1 MNCKEFLDRLDAYL
15 DGEMAQ
21 PERQAF
27 LAHAQGCS
35 TCREELR
42 CAEAIREALLQM
54 NEGLSVPLAAQAGW
68 RNAVKQESRRR
79 KRRGFYRAISAAAAA
94 FVLLAGTT
102 AVFRATGVLDFD
114 AELSASGVHIAPS
127 APRAEY
133 YDVAQSY
140 SAAEE
145 PALARYAQIESDG
158 AMVAGDAED
167 AMAPEASDIAPA
179 SLSAAEEAGSEGESG
194 VQAQDKQFFVRSA
207 TREMY
212 SESFDTAHQSIQG
225 LVEEYNG
232 HIVSDAISGQN
243 GARSA
248 TIAAD
253 VPTAELDAFLQA
265 LDFVSEVT
273 YRSVNS
279 EDISTNYYD
288 AQGRLETLRLEKD
301 RLNELIATAADS
313 EELQALDAQLQE
325 VYAQIDTLESKL
337 RNFDSQLEYARVDI
351 VLHEGAQLKA
361 TAITGGTTTGG
372 SASQGLRRS
381 LESLGAFFHDMG
393 VSLAVIAPYAGIA
406 VAVALVVGLIWLGI
420 SRLNRRRRHD

>member
-1 MNCKEFLDRLDAYL
+1 M
-15 DGEMAQ
+15 
-21 PERQAF
+21 
-27 LAHAQGCS
+27 
-35 TCREELR
+35 
-42 CAEAIREALLQM
+42 
-54 NEGLSVPLAAQAGW
+54 
-68 RNAVKQESRRR
+68 
-79 KRRGFYRAISAAAAA
+79 
-94 FVLLAGTT
+94 
-102 AVFRATGVLDFD
+102 
-114 AELSASGVHIAPS
+114 
-127 APRAEY
+127 
-133 YDVAQSY
+133 
-140 SAAEE
+140 
-145 PALARYAQIESDG
+145 
-158 AMVAGDAED
+158 
-167 AMAPEASDIAPA
+167 
-179 SLSAAEEAGSEGESG
+179 
-194 VQAQDKQFFVRSA
+194 
-207 TREMY
+207 
-212 SESFDTAHQSIQG
+212 
-225 LVEEYNG
+225 
-232 HIVSDAISGQN
+232 
-243 GARSA
+243 
-248 TIAAD
+248 
-253 VPTAELDAFLQA
+253 PTAELDAFLQA

-406 VAVALVVGLIWLGI
+406 VAAVLVVALIWAGI
-420 SRLNRRRRHD
+420 SFINRRRHDWPFIFVQFHRRSHREGFVTAKGRHASFPVPGEGNISQNGREQR

>member
-15 DGEMAQ
+15 DGEMTQ

-140 SAAEE
+140 FAAEE

-167 AMAPEASDIAPA
+167 AMATEASDIAPA

-313 EELQALDAQLQE
+313 KELQALDAQLQD

-361 TAITGGTTTGG
+361 TAITGGATTGG

-406 VAVALVVGLIWLGI
+406 VAAVLVVALIWAGI
-420 SRLNRRRRHD
+420 SFINRRRHD